1 MRAEAPDLARL
12 PALGEHAPSPVPS
25 PSVLLWV
32 CEPEPP
38 QLTRESRREGKSV
51 RTQHTAAHLLL
62 MLFRGQRKLG
72 ARSGALDFP
81 AARGG
86 GATLVLAP
94 PLS

>member
-1 MRAEAPDLARL
+1 M
-12 PALGEHAPSPVPS
+12 
-25 PSVLLWV
+25 
-32 CEPEPP
+32 
-38 QLTRESRREGKSV
+38 